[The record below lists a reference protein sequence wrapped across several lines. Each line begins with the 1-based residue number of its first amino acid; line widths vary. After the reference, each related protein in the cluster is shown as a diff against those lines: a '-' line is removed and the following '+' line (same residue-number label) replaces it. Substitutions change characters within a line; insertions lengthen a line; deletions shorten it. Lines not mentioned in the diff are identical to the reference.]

1 MLDEECRFPKSSDA
15 SFLEKITAQHKDTKN
30 FERAKTARTSFVVKH
45 YAGDVSYEVKD
56 FLEKNRDTMREDMLS
71 ILLGSK
77 VELVK
82 TIFTSAAAPG
92 EDLVSNLLS
101 VAPVYAHWTS
111 VQKRATVGSAFR
123 QQLQQL
129 VQMLDGTNPFYVC
142 VGFGADEK
150 TTVGSLSASLRLQ
163 SGPSH
168 ALSPQVRCIKPN
180 MAQQPESFDPEQVLA
195 QLRYAGMLETVR
207 VRRSGYPVRV
217 PHEDFAK
224 RFGLLL
230 TGPQQKQPPPPARV
244 LCERI
249 LQSIKPPANM
259 GAGTHWQVG
268 VSKVFLRDYMGAAL
282 EDLRNARLVKQV
294 IAIQSWWR
302 MIVLR
307 LFYLH
312 ARGAA
317 ICIQSNLRRFLLRKA
332 FRRLREA
339 VLTGQAFMRMLQVR
353 KSFAIKVLS
362 LAPICSLFL
371 SPNFVL

>member
-1 MLDEECRFPKSSDA
+1 
-15 SFLEKITAQHKDTKN
+15 
-30 FERAKTARTSFVVKH
+30 
-45 YAGDVSYEVKD
+45 
-56 FLEKNRDTMREDMLS
+56 
-71 ILLGSK
+71 
-77 VELVK
+77 
-82 TIFTSAAAPG
+82 
-92 EDLVSNLLS
+92 
-101 VAPVYAHWTS
+101 
-111 VQKRATVGSAFR
+111 
-123 QQLQQL
+123 
-129 VQMLDGTNPFYVC
+129 
-142 VGFGADEK
+142 
-150 TTVGSLSASLRLQ
+150 
-163 SGPSH
+163 
-168 ALSPQVRCIKPN
+168 
-180 MAQQPESFDPEQVLA
+180 MAQQPDSFDPEQVLA

-230 TGPQQKQPPPPARV
+230 TGQQQKLPSKA

-249 LQSIKPPANM
+249 LQSIRPPANM

-339 VLTGQAFMRMLQVR
+339 VLTAQAVMRMLQVR
-353 KSFAIKVLS
+353 KSFAIKV
-362 LAPICSLFL
+362 PR
-371 SPNFVL
+371 